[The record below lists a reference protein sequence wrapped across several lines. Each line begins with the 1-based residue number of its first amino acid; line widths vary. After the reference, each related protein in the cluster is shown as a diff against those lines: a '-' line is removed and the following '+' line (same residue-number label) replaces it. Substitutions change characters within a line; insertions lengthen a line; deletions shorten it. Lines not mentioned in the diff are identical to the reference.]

1 MTAYERFQA
10 LELDRSWLGLER
22 GDTRGDYFC
31 TPLGA
36 QVIGWAGLDGIHFC
50 FVEGFGEMV
59 FAVSPANL
67 PGDYVQPLAGS
78 FADFIRLV
86 LACGGI
92 DAAEQAHG
100 WSRVQFD
107 EYLAQYPPDG
117 ERRAALDALGD
128 GMGLAPMDDPYGYI
142 KGIQSSFDY
151 GALRF
156 GEDYWDFVG
165 RPSPPPQAPA
175 WRVTY
180 GGGRGRRSRWTKPL
194 SGAAASGMSRRCTS
208 AERDWWRI
216 FAWRLS
222 RSRCGS
228 SGRSGG
234 HGWRRAGPSPRR
246 RVTGR
251 RRTTPW
257 A

>member
-36 QVIGWAGLDGIHFC
+36 QVIGWAGVDGIHFC

-92 DAAEQAHG
+92 DAAEQA
-100 WSRVQFD
+100 ST
-107 EYLAQYPPDG
+107 
-117 ERRAALDALGD
+117 RRTGSA
-128 GMGLAPMDDPYGYI
+128 
-142 KGIQSSFDY
+142 
-151 GALRF
+151 
-156 GEDYWDFVG
+156 G
-165 RPSPPPQAPA
+165 RPWMRWGTGWGWLLWTTPTGISREYSPPLTTA
-175 WRVTY
+175 RY
-180 GGGRGRRSRWTKPL
+180 
-194 SGAAASGMSRRCTS
+194 ASG
-208 AERDWWRI
+208 
-216 FAWRLS
+216 
-222 RSRCGS
+222 
-228 SGRSGG
+228 
-234 HGWRRAGPSPRR
+234 
-246 RVTGR
+246 
-251 RRTTPW
+251 RTTGTLW
-257 A
+257 ADRLRRLRPRHGG

>member
-22 GDTRGDYFC
+22 GDARGDYFC

-36 QVIGWAGLDGIHFC
+36 QVIGWAGVDGIHFC

-100 WSRVQFD
+100 WSREQFD

-128 GMGLAPMDDPYGYI
+128 GMGLAPMDDP
-142 KGIQSSFDY
+142 
-151 GALRF
+151 
-156 GEDYWDFVG
+156 
-165 RPSPPPQAPA
+165 
-175 WRVTY
+175 
-180 GGGRGRRSRWTKPL
+180 
-194 SGAAASGMSRRCTS
+194 
-208 AERDWWRI
+208 
-216 FAWRLS
+216 
-222 RSRCGS
+222 
-228 SGRSGG
+228 
-234 HGWRRAGPSPRR
+234 
-246 RVTGR
+246 
-251 RRTTPW
+251 
-257 A
+257 

>member
-36 QVIGWAGLDGIHFC
+36 QVIGWAGVDGIHFC

-117 ERRAALDALGD
+117 ERRAALDALGA
-128 GMGLAPMDDPYGYI
+128 GWGWLLWTTPT
-142 KGIQSSFDY
+142 GISREY
-151 GALRF
+151 
-156 GEDYWDFVG
+156 
-165 RPSPPPQAPA
+165 SPPLTTA
-175 WRVTY
+175 RY
-180 GGGRGRRSRWTKPL
+180 
-194 SGAAASGMSRRCTS
+194 ASG
-208 AERDWWRI
+208 
-216 FAWRLS
+216 
-222 RSRCGS
+222 
-228 SGRSGG
+228 
-234 HGWRRAGPSPRR
+234 
-246 RVTGR
+246 
-251 RRTTPW
+251 RTTGTLW
-257 A
+257 ADRLRRLRPRHGG